1 MCIIDLLAAVLDM
14 SDVGIRESD
23 TGLSTS
29 APENQNF
36 GAKERLSKRAK
47 YDFLNEPAVPL
58 SSVKLTRRYLSHV
71 RLG

>member
-29 APENQNF
+29 APENQKL
-36 GAKERLSKRAK
+36 GAKARPLDKFK
-47 YDFLNEPAVPL
+47 HGFPDYPAVPFAL
-58 SSVKLTRRYLSHV
+58 SSHSTIYHMSD
-71 RLG
+71 